1 MLQAVVY
8 EQTDD
13 YEKAVISFQNY
24 FNAYDRY
31 KDGKL
36 NTLELRM
43 MVLSGCNEY
52 EHDQQLLSMIHCLCK
67 LKRFDEAHK
76 YMNKIEIDKMQAQEL
91 RTYLAN
97 YRELL
102 NESKNYKQ
110 AAELYHNILL
120 MNDNDKT
127 GLMLFLLE
135 EYYMKHELEREK
147 FAEDLINSGV
157 EGKYIDLMRLVRDSA
172 EGKDITAELTL
183 FISSVDS
190 WKDGYAEQYI
200 LP

>member
-1 MLQAVVY
+1 MNVYLLQAVVY

-76 YMNKIEIDKMQAQEL
+76 YMNKIENLNRGFPLCVRYSIVEVWL
-91 RTYLAN
+91 
-97 YRELL
+97 YR
-102 NESKNYKQ
+102 NGQ
-110 AAELYHNILL
+110 
-120 MNDNDKT
+120 
-127 GLMLFLLE
+127 
-135 EYYMKHELEREK
+135 
-147 FAEDLINSGV
+147 
-157 EGKYIDLMRLVRDSA
+157 
-172 EGKDITAELTL
+172 LTRR
-183 FISSVDS
+183 
-190 WKDGYAEQYI
+190 
-200 LP
+200 